1 MKSKLLKN
9 IITIF
14 VAFLVI
20 TALYF
25 GVFIRQKIDMVR
37 TLTRQEKAIT
47 LRKSDLVESR
57 LGLVGV
63 ANSRVSDNGFYESF
77 YADLKKVE
85 EGLQVS
91 KDYLESEDVKLIDEE
106 LVNEE
111 REVRSLIEGVYMK
124 VQEHFSLYSKLL
136 EYDIA
141 KDFSPPLQDEN
152 YEDLL
157 GRVISTM
164 EGLEQFSDDLYL
176 GQEAQVAISEL
187 TVARKSLE
195 NEDYEDL
202 LSELEIA
209 VLNYN
214 MLKIKAFKKVL
225 EPIRSEQGVGI
236 LVRLTNLI
244 VSYENGVAD
253 ITKSRQEIIDSIPA
267 GSGLFGIFNVE

>member
-37 TLTRQEKAIT
+37 ILTRQEKAIT
-47 LRKSDLVESR
+47 LRKSELVESR
-57 LGLVGV
+57 LALVGV
-63 ANSRVSDNGFYESF
+63 ANGRISDSGFFETF
-77 YADLKKVE
+77 TADMRKVE
-85 EGLQVS
+85 EGLQ
-91 KDYLESEDVKLIDEE
+91 ESEGSLTGEEVELIKEE
-106 LVNEE
+106 LLKEDI
-111 REVRSLIEGVYMK
+111 EVQGFIGTIYTQIQDNLN
-124 VQEHFSLYSKLL
+124 LYSKLL

-141 KDFSPPLQDEN
+141 KDFSPSLENEN

-157 GRVISTM
+157 GRVISTI
-164 EGLEQFSDDLYL
+164 EGLEQFTDDAYL
-176 GQEAQVAISEL
+176 GGEVQAAITELAVAKE
-187 TVARKSLE
+187 SLE
-195 NEDYEDL
+195 NEVYEEL

-214 MLKIKAFKKVL
+214 LLKIKAFKKVQ
-225 EPIRSEQGVGI
+225 EPIRSEQGVGM

-253 ITKSRQEIIDSIPA
+253 ITKSRQEIINSIPA
-267 GSGLFGIFNVE
+267 GSGLINIFNVE